1 MEKSNIIPLLRNHQ
15 QSAAFLLL
23 CAALMT
29 APAVFAQDFWKPG
42 KYSVGFY
49 KPWNTPLPHSWKV
62 DVTYPKGNSGSF
74 PLIFMFNGM
83 ECQASWYKD
92 IVDHVAS
99 WGYVIVQYTTGF
111 FYPLGEG
118 EREEVEYLTP
128 LLRWLEKEA
137 SVNGNVWW
145 HKLAGKI
152 DFSRKAVMGHS
163 RGGKL
168 ASLHY
173 ANSTNNFTTAVL
185 FDPVDCSLVAQ
196 GDKHPSAIAALAGV
210 NAACDV
216 IHPAPHGT
224 STLSAAIIGAGITGG
239 VCNPLENNA
248 HAFFRTLSTESL
260 YIKVKEAGHM
270 TFAQPPKP
278 ASQTSCS
285 PYTIYNRMCGSC
297 RCSKITSQE
306 VISEARTMAVAWL
319 ESKLRPSQDTTAHL
333 ARYKEHLMTLTV
345 KGVETVHWPFEGVSA
360 GSLLGADVEVSAG
373 AAAVV

>member
-99 WGYVIVQYTTGF
+99 WGYVIVQYTTGVS
-111 FYPLGEG
+111 YPFMFG
-118 EREEVEYLTP
+118 ERKEVEYLTP
-128 LLRWLEKEA
+128 LLRWLEKDAPVQEP
-137 SVNGNVWW
+137 
-145 HKLAGKI
+145 KLAGKI

-185 FDPVDCSLVAQ
+185 FDPVDCSREAQ
-196 GDKHPSAIAALAGV
+196 GDTHPSAIAALAGV

-224 STLSAAIIGAGITGG
+224 STLSAAIIGAGITSGG
-239 VCNPLENNA
+239 CNPVENNA
-248 HAFFRTLSTESL
+248 DAFFGTLSTESL

-270 TFAQPPKP
+270 TFAQPPTW
-278 ASQTSCS
+278 SWFYS
-285 PYTIYNRMCGSC
+285 IYNNMCGSC
-297 RCSKITSQE
+297 SCSNITSQE